1 MNEEACAAQHFGL
14 WMVQAKW
21 LMAMSSAY
29 NAGTLP
35 KVATDE
41 YDNRLYTVGSD
52 GIATVAISGQLT
64 KGRSSFG
71 GTSNIQTR
79 KALRV
84 AENDSDVRGIM
95 LLIDSPGGTVAGQ
108 QPMADEIARIARSGR
123 KPLWAHADDG
133 MHSAA
138 LWAGTQA
145 ARVTASPMTEI
156 GSIGTV
162 ATVADTS
169 GMAEQQ
175 GVKVHVVSTG
185 PMKGAFTPGTE
196 ITDEHLDKLQKRVD
210 ELNGFFLKAVAKG
223 RGMPIDAVRELA
235 TGDDWLAADAKG
247 NGLIDEVMSR
257 DDAYRSMQRMLDDQQ
272 RSRQEAARRRG
283 RMAKIADLGG

>member
-14 WMVQAKW
+14 WMVQARW

-35 KVATDE
+35 KVETDE

-52 GIATVAISGQLT
+52 GIATVAITGQLT

-79 KALRV
+79 KAVRV

-145 ARVTASPMTEI
+145 ARLTASPMTEI

-169 GMAEQQ
+169 EMASKA

-185 PMKGAFTPGTE
+185 PMKGAFAPGTE
-196 ITDEHLDKLQKRVD
+196 ITDEQLDKLQQRVD
-210 ELNGFFLKAVAKG
+210 ELNGFFLKAVSKG

-235 TGDDWLAADAKG
+235 TGDDWLAADAKA
-247 NGLIDEVMSR
+247 NSLIDDVMSR
-257 DDAYRSMQRMLDDQQ
+257 DDAYRSMRRMLDDRDRGRQQ
-272 RSRQEAARRRG
+272 AARRAG
-283 RMAKIADLGG
+283 RMAKIAELGG

>member
-1 MNEEACAAQHFGL
+1 MNEEACASQHIGI
-14 WMVQAKW
+14 WAAKESW
-21 LMAMSSAY
+21 LEWAVSSY

-35 KVATDE
+35 KVKTDE
-41 YDNRLYTVGSD
+41 YDQRLYSVGSD
-52 GIATVAISGQLT
+52 GIATVAITGQMT

-108 QPMADEIARIARSGR
+108 QPMADEIARIAKSGR

-138 LWAGTQA
+138 LWAGVQA
-145 ARVTASPMTEI
+145 ARLTASPMTEI

-162 ATVADTS
+162 ARVEDTS
-169 GMAEQQ
+169 GAYEQR
-175 GVKVHVVSTG
+175 GIKVHMRSTG
-185 PMKGAFTPGTE
+185 PMKGAFAPGTA
-196 ITDEHLDKLQKRVD
+196 ITEEQLDKLDVRL
-210 ELNGFFLKAVAKG
+210 EEMNGFFLKAVASG
-223 RGMPIDAVRELA
+223 RKMPIADVRELA
-235 TGDDWLAADAKG
+235 TGDDWMAAEAKDK
-247 NGLIDEVMSR
+247 GLIDEVMSR
-257 DDAYRSMQRMLDDQQ
+257 DDAYRAMRRMLDDRDRGRQAASR
-272 RSRQEAARRRG
+272 RSG

>member
-21 LMAMSSAY
+21 LADMSAAY

-35 KVATDE
+35 KVERDE
-41 YDNRLYTVGSD
+41 LDRRLYTVGLD
-52 GIATVAISGQLT
+52 GIATVAITGQLT
-64 KGRSSFG
+64 KGTSSYG

-108 QPMADEIARIARSGR
+108 QPMADEIARIAKNGR

-145 ARVTASPMTEI
+145 ERLTASPMTEI

-196 ITDEHLDKLQKRVD
+196 ITDEQIDKLQQRVD
-210 ELNGFFLKAVAKG
+210 ELNDFFLKAVSKG
-223 RGMPIDAVRELA
+223 RGMPIDAVRDLA
-235 TGDDWLAADAKG
+235 TGDDWLAADAKK

-257 DDAYRSMQRMLDDQQ
+257 DDAYRAMRRMLDGRDSDR
-272 RSRQEAARRRG
+272 RSASRRAG
-283 RMAKIADLGG
+283 RMARIAELRG